1 MRFKFN
7 RLQSAALVLGLLAVV
22 GFAVNTTAPDAYAQS
37 NVTGGLSGVVAD
49 STGAVVPGAK
59 VVVTDASTDAKQTV
73 TTNAEGRYTVG
84 LLRPGQYKV
93 TASVSSMTSNTLE
106 VTVILGTTAT
116 GDIRVTPTGTN
127 TVVEVSESAL
137 PMVDTQNIALA
148 TTFNQ
153 EQIQN
158 LPTPGGDVTTVAF
171 TAPGVVV
178 NVGGADGN
186 FSSDGLPGESNIFV
200 LNGFDD
206 QDPFNNLNNSG
217 SSNLSLGQGEL
228 ADATVIQNAYNSQ
241 YGRAAGA
248 IIEYTT
254 KTGTNAFHG
263 TADYNYNG
271 TLLNANGWFNQFE
284 GQARPHA
291 VSNQWA
297 ANVGGPIIKD
307 KVFFFGDFEGLRYV
321 LPGASGLVNY

>member
-1 MRFKFN
+1 
-7 RLQSAALVLGLLAVV
+7 LQTAALILSLLAIA
-22 GFAVNTTAPDAYAQS
+22 GFVANTTPPFAYAQS

-49 STGAVVPGAK
+49 SAGAVVPGAK
-59 VVVTDASTDAKQTV
+59 VTVTDASTDAKLTV
-73 TTNAEGRYTVG
+73 ATNAEGRYTVG
-84 LLRPGQYKV
+84 LLRPGVYKV
-93 TASVSSMTSNTLE
+93 TASVSNMSSSTLE

-116 GDIRVTPTGTN
+116 GDIRVTPTGSN
-127 TVVEVSESAL
+127 TIVEVSESAL

-178 NVGGADGN
+178 NVGGEDGN
-186 FSSDGLPGESNIFV
+186 FSSDGLPGESNLFV

-254 KTGTNAFHG
+254 KTGGNKFHG
-263 TADYNYNG
+263 
-271 TLLNANGWFNQFE
+271 
-284 GQARPHA
+284 
-291 VSNQWA
+291 
-297 ANVGGPIIKD
+297 
-307 KVFFFGDFEGLRYV
+307 
-321 LPGASGLVNY
+321 